1 MILLIADDA
10 NLVIHSGRQN
20 AELQVELKRLKE
32 MYEQLQERFTKYVHT
47 IYCFNLYVES
57 VQHLIRFR
65 VAKERD
71 EVYDNY
77 LNQVLQLIIKFYA
90 NQIA

>member
-1 MILLIADDA
+1 
-10 NLVIHSGRQN
+10 VIHSARQN

-32 MYEQLQERFTKYVHT
+32 MYEQLQERFTKYVQLY
-47 IYCFNLYVES
+47 IILKYVES
-57 VQHLIRFR
+57 FQLVSFR

-77 LNQVLQLIIKFYA
+77 LKQVFQ
-90 NQIA
+90 